1 MATTPVPPFAA
12 PPDFPALSDRASGTY
27 NSKAFAWAEAMQSTT
42 GPNIHAL
49 AVTVKDNADDAAANT
64 LLTDAD
70 RVQTG
75 LDRVQTGADRNAAEA
90 SRIAASKLNLG
101 NKASAPTLDNQG
113 DALLAGT
120 TYYDTTLNKWRVW
133 TGVAW
138 GDGISAI
145 AGVSSLNG
153 LTGDVSG
160 IATDAGLEAKQATLV
175 SGSNIKTLNG
185 TSLLGSGNVTALTD
199 APSDGKTYGRKD
211 GAWVEGGSGISLEV
225 GDVFYT
231 ARTLTF
237 PTWLPCDGAAYLQ
250 SSYTALF
257 GELGV
262 LANVD
267 VGTKLANPATL
278 PAGNGSGCS
287 WDASGTYLAVG
298 HNNSPYVTVYQR
310 SGSTLTKLADPA
322 TLPPDTAYGC
332 SWDGTGTYL
341 AVGHNT
347 SPYMTVYARSGTTL
361 TKLADPA
368 TLPPDTAYC
377 CSWDASGTYLAV
389 SHTTSPFVT
398 VYERSGTTLTK
409 LANPATLPAGGGYG
423 CSWDASGTYLAV
435 GHFTSPYVTVYER
448 SGTTLT
454 KLANHAT
461 LPTGIGRSC
470 SWDAS
475 GVHLAVAHD
484 TTPFVTVYQ
493 NTSYDVTNQ
502 FAVPSLVAPAGVDAY
517 IKALP

>member
-1 MATTPVPPFAA
+1 MQLFA
-12 PPDFPALSDRASGTY
+12 
-27 NSKAFAWAEAMQSTT
+27 N
-42 GPNIHAL
+42 
-49 AVTVKDNADDAAANT
+49 NADSKLNGAISDAT
-64 LLTDAD
+64 MSIT
-70 RVQTG
+70 VQTG
-75 LDRVQTGADRNAAEA
+75 EGARFPSPTGGDFFLVTLFDKVGA
-90 SRIAASKLNLG
+90 SETNHEIVKCTARA
-101 NKASAPTLDNQG
+101 G
-113 DALLAGT
+113 DVLTVVRAQEGT
-120 TYYDTTLNKWRVW
+120 TARAFADATPIELRV
-133 TGVAW
+133 T
-138 GDGISAI
+138 
-145 AGVSSLNG
+145 AGSL
-153 LTGDVSG
+153 
-160 IATDAGLEAKQATLV
+160 AAKQDILV
-175 SGSNIKTLNG
+175 SGTSIKTLNG

-211 GAWVEGGSGISLEV
+211 AAWVEGGSGISLEV

-262 LANVD
+262 LANAY

-287 WDASGTYLAVG
+287 WDASGTYLAVA
-298 HNNSPYVTVYQR
+298 HDAHPYMTVYQR

-322 TLPPDTAYGC
+322 ALPT
-332 SWDGTGTYL
+332 GTGR
-341 AVGHNT
+341 G
-347 SPYMTVYARSGTTL
+347 
-361 TKLADPA
+361 
-368 TLPPDTAYC
+368 

-389 SHTTSPFVT
+389 VYSSSPNMA
-398 VYERSGTTLTK
+398 VYRRSGSTLTK
-409 LANPATLPAGGGYG
+409 LANPATLPAGGYS
-423 CSWDASGTYLAV
+423 CSWDTTGTYLAV
-435 GHFTSPYVTVYER
+435 ANGATPFVTVYER
-448 SGTTLT
+448 SGPTLT
-454 KLANHAT
+454 KLADPAT
-461 LPTGIGRSC
+461 LPAGIGYGC